1 MTGKQGPHLP
11 FRLLTHEVLKMQTG
25 YENDDLQIAEY
36 MRVELLRDLTEMTK
50 ALGMADPNFPTPALT
65 VGKVR
70 DTQTQ

>member
-1 MTGKQGPHLP
+1 
-11 FRLLTHEVLKMQTG
+11 
-25 YENDDLQIAEY
+25 

-70 DTQTQ
+70 DTQTIAGFQSVEIGSTAMGDS